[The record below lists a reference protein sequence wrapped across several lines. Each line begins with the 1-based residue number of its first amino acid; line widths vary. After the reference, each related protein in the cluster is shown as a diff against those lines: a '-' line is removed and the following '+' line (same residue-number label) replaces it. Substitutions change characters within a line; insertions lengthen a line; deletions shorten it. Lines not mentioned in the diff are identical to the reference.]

1 VVEVGVDDERE
12 RELIRLSE
20 DPSVLWRPSLVV

>member
-20 DPSVLWRPSLVV
+20 DPSVLWLPSLVV